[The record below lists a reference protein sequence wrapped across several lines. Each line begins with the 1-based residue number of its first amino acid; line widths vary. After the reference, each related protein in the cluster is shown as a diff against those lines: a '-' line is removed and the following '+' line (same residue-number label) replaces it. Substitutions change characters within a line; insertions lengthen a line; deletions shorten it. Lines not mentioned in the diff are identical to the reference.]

1 MVVDLFSQ
9 PLYVSDIMVSVDE
22 YSTIVE
28 HQNFTIKDS
37 NGNYHSS
44 NNFILDKL
52 PKLKQ
57 EIIDKLNYYRESIL
71 GSNTNLQLTQSWI
84 NYNPTGSSH
93 HVHNHPNSIVSG
105 VVYLTHDPAKLMVS
119 SPLYKPFGN
128 FLTDIKTKTKYNDTK
143 TLIDI
148 KQYNIVIF
156 PSSLYHGVGV
166 NTREETRISL
176 SFNSFYSGILGSKD
190 RLTYLEIN

>member
-105 VVYLTHDPAKLMVS
+105 VVYLTPDPAKLMVS
-119 SPLYKPFGN
+119 SPLYKPFGD

-166 NTREETRISL
+166 NAREETRISL